1 MTDDTRH
8 VDTDGNPSDARS
20 LGRFLALAPFI
31 DPKVAAAA
39 DRAADG
45 FATAARALLPLVA
58 AAADD
63 SSGAAQK
70 GVATAGGTGIDG
82 RIEAD
87 IHAHWAA
94 GRPSVTI
101 AALWN
106 GRTSTNRGV
115 WITSSIIAV
124 NSMEPDASIKVPV
137 SISGEGSPQYRIITD
152 HQHGGTVT
160 SGWLTTGGEVS
171 TYDAVQIRLTS
182 SSSAGVTRTATISF
196 GGDSATFSVT
206 TD

>member
-1 MTDDTRH
+1 M
-8 VDTDGNPSDARS
+8 
-20 LGRFLALAPFI
+20 
-31 DPKVAAAA
+31 
-39 DRAADG
+39 
-45 FATAARALLPLVA
+45 
-58 AAADD
+58 
-63 SSGAAQK
+63 
-70 GVATAGGTGIDG
+70 
-82 RIEAD
+82 
-87 IHAHWAA
+87 W
-94 GRPSVTI
+94 I
-101 AALWN
+101 A
-106 GRTSTNRGV
+106 
-115 WITSSIIAV
+115 SSIIAV